1 MAHLAGQTG
10 KYLSLKESVK
20 ISWWL
25 DTVPGLIY
33 NIDMKPYSDGSN
45 VIYTS
50 EETVFC
56 DGYDE
61 VQQEATHP
69 KVYYTLKEY
78 KDGQTKA
85 VCFYCGKQFIYK

>member
-1 MAHLAGQTG
+1 LGNGDNCAFLCIGIW
-10 KYLSLKESVK
+10 YIFV
-20 ISWWL
+20 
-25 DTVPGLIY
+25 
-33 NIDMKPYSDGSN
+33 MKPYSDGSN
-45 VIYTS
+45 VVYTK

-78 KDGQTKA
+78 KDGQTQA
-85 VCFYCGKQFIYK
+85 VCFYCGKFFIYKD

>member
-1 MAHLAGQTG
+1 MANPAGQ
-10 KYLSLKESVK
+10 YLSLKESVK

-33 NIDMKPYSDGSN
+33 NEYMASTI
-45 VIYTS
+45 IYVNTHEVS
-50 EETVFC
+50 C

-69 KVYYTLKEY
+69 LVYYTLKEY
-78 KDGQTKA
+78 KDDIKA
-85 VCFYCGKQFIYK
+85 ACFYCGKMFIYKENS

>member
-1 MAHLAGQTG
+1 
-10 KYLSLKESVK
+10 
-20 ISWWL
+20 
-25 DTVPGLIY
+25 
-33 NIDMKPYSDGSN
+33 MKPYSDGSN

-85 VCFYCGKQFIYK
+85 VCFYCGKMFMYKESI

>member
-1 MAHLAGQTG
+1 MGNGDNCAFLCIGIW
-10 KYLSLKESVK
+10 YIFV
-20 ISWWL
+20 
-25 DTVPGLIY
+25 
-33 NIDMKPYSDGSN
+33 MKPYSDGSN
-45 VIYTS
+45 VVYTK

-78 KDGQTKA
+78 KDGQTQA
-85 VCFYCGKQFIYK
+85 VCFYCGKMCIYKD